1 MTDLDQRVREA
12 YDAQRLP
19 DDVRA
24 RTLSY
29 IEAVRTEHDTAATSV
44 SAASPEASPR
54 FPSTATAN
62 ECSRTTDAATPG
74 DREAAPAKAVARP
87 SRRAPRRR
95 RSVWLAA
102 AACLLLVLAAFGA
115 YGVYQTPSAY
125 VDIDVNPAIELT
137 VNSFGIVIDAEA
149 LNDDGRTVLDAVNV
163 THRPYAAAIEML
175 MKSEAFS
182 SYATEDGFIDINVVS
197 ENDVLGE
204 SLVAESSEAAS
215 SMPCGHACQR
225 ADADLRDAA
234 SAAGLCVG
242 RYRAAQE
249 LMELDPSYTLDEC
262 AAMSMRQLRDHIDTC
277 HQESAAGE
285 EGEAAS
291 EAAGSGHNGNG
302 GHGNGHGAGHGKH
315 RSEGDAVSR

>member
-29 IEAVRTEHDTAATSV
+29 IEAVRTEHEAAATSV

-62 ECSRTTDAATPG
+62 EYPRCTDAATPG

-95 RSVWLAA
+95 PVWLAA
-102 AACLLLVLAAFGA
+102 AACLLLALAAFGA

-137 VNSFGIVIDAEA
+137 VNPFGIVIDAEA
-149 LNDDGRTVLDAVNV
+149 LNDDGRTVLDAVSV
-163 THRPYAAAIEML
+163 THRPYAAAIETL

-197 ENDVLGE
+197 ENDALGE

-225 ADADLRDAA
+225 ADAATREAA

-262 AAMSMRQLRDHIDTC
+262 ASMSMRQLRDHIDAC
-277 HQESAAGE
+277 HQESVADK
-285 EGEAAS
+285 EGEATS
-291 EAAGSGHNGNG
+291 GAAGSGYNGNG